1 MSFVKQLELCCC
13 CNTCGAFGN
22 QKDAVEIIGRMA
34 WSNVILKTGIRK
46 ILTNMLIKYMIMVQI
61 LFAIHRCT
69 LKSFWGMGWVGDGR
83 SIWVMGG
90 IGSDLLC
97 FSWSCRVLWL
107 QKKAEEERVFVGL
120 EWSSWLPVSDIISRE
135 ILRLQHIVFNSTDL
149 VWREV
154 VWVAGLWADSLSLNS
169 SHWHQTMSI
178 TTTAVPAPASRREQ
192 NAIQHGIFWESV
204 FSSSKIF
211 LCGVQSS
218 NM

>member
-1 MSFVKQLELCCC
+1 MSFVKQLKLCCC
-13 CNTCGAFGN
+13 CNTCGEFGN

-34 WSNVILKTGIRK
+34 WSNVILKTGIGK

-69 LKSFWGMGWVGDGR
+69 LHLGDGLGWR
-83 SIWVMGG
+83 WKKHLSDGWHWIWSSVFFM
-90 IGSDLLC
+90 
-97 FSWSCRVLWL
+97 VL
-107 QKKAEEERVFVGL
+107 QSSVIAEEGRRRACFCGL
-120 EWSSWLPVSDIISRE
+120 EWSSWLPVCDIISRE
-135 ILRLQHIVFNSTDL
+135 ILRLRCILSNWTDL

-178 TTTAVPAPASRREQ
+178 TTTAVPVPASRREQ
-192 NAIQHGIFWESV
+192 NAIQHGIFSESV
-204 FSSSKIF
+204 FFSSKIF
-211 LCGVQSS
+211 LCGVHFS